1 MEEAQFISG
10 FWNSVIYSYRLSLG
24 DFSLDAFDKSRDV
37 VLIWTL
43 FVICSLFTAI
53 ILLNMLVA
61 IMGESFNRVME
72 TSECQN
78 LRDHLQLIVENDFLI
93 DRKKE
98 FGHVKF
104 LIEVKDD
111 VEEDDDKDIITK
123 GLSNIMAKVKEEST
137 KVHSDNSEIREL
149 IKA

>member
-1 MEEAQFISG
+1 
-10 FWNSVIYSYRLSLG
+10 
-24 DFSLDAFDKSRDV
+24 
-37 VLIWTL
+37 
-43 FVICSLFTAI
+43 
-53 ILLNMLVA
+53 MLVA

-72 TSECQN
+72 TSESQN

-111 VEEDDDKDIITK
+111 VEEDDDKDIIAK
-123 GLSNIMAKVKEEST
+123 GLSNILSKV
-137 KVHSDNSEIREL
+137 
-149 IKA
+149 